1 MAVAK
6 RQRREK
12 PMKLEQRTD
21 QSESLMQNKQP
32 SLHRAALQFTEGR
45 LRGRRKK
52 HIKRG
57 AKFEPLASLP
67 IFRVGLPSR
76 LKDVFSFACQIKLS
90 CSPKL

>member
-32 SLHRAALQFTEGR
+32 SNLQRAGSGGGEKTY
-45 LRGRRKK
+45 RK
-52 HIKRG
+52 R
-57 AKFEPLASLP
+57 S
-67 IFRVGLPSR
+67 
-76 LKDVFSFACQIKLS
+76 QI
-90 CSPKL
+90 